1 MDVGERRVLWSRAR
15 LQSACG
21 QAGSHWRC
29 FIKYAFS
36 TLRVAPCR
44 GLSADPWHTYETNSV
59 KRQTKTQNAR
69 LLYYVAEIIK
79 GHKKIIFPISRRLK
93 AISWSIVK
101 IRQELVPFK
110 YLHVL
115 RWSVR
120 YSDYTDSRSNYSALK
135 QSALRLS
142 SSRLANW
149 RTKSYKFTN
158 NKRYISTID
167 EALLQRLAF
176 LDKFHCFIRSPMYH
190 RKGLLYFRVNIRY
203 LILRTENWSQTGRST
218 KCKYT
223 TSRSTRES

>member
-44 GLSADPWHTYETNSV
+44 GLSADPWHTHETNSI

-69 LLYYVAEIIK
+69 LLYYVAEIIN
-79 GHKKIIFPISRRLK
+79 GHKKIVFPISRRLK

-120 YSDYTDSRSNYSALK
+120 YADYTDSRSNYSALK

-149 RTKSYKFTN
+149 RTKSYEFTN
-158 NKRYISTID
+158 NKRYFGGSRFSISFIVLSVHQCIPGKDYYTFELIFITSFCGRRTGHKPVD
-167 EALLQRLAF
+167 LQSANTQRRDPRAKANLL
-176 LDKFHCFIRSPMYH
+176 
-190 RKGLLYFRVNIRY
+190 RVIC
-203 LILRTENWSQTGRST
+203 Q
-218 KCKYT
+218 
-223 TSRSTRES
+223 